1 VVFTGKILFR
11 PEPLTIHHSF

>member
-1 VVFTGKILFR
+1 VFTREILFR

>member
-1 VVFTGKILFR
+1 VVFTREILFR